1 MPLSVMPWVAM
12 AVVALAAAAALGSES
27 QSGPGP
33 GQVLPDSCLLRVERA
48 LQLCRADLPRLQP
61 AAEAAAERLDRG
73 GKLYLAGNRAL
84 VSELSGRAGGLMLT
98 QALGDK
104 VPDQGDVVIHFP
116 QGQATLPKAVREAGA
131 LLIVLGEE
139 GRGDYAFSGHAL
151 EAGISPTL
159 AAAIPAWTFT
169 GELIAA
175 LTRRGKMPVLYES
188 IGLYGGVP
196 RMNRYL
202 DKGILWHEQHSVPP
216 IAPGVLGGR
225 YVEAIAAMLRRV
237 EAEERGKL
245 DTAGRWASEA
255 KRAGKRLIMY
265 SMGHLFP
272 DEVGQT
278 AMGKLFASAVWNS
291 GFSSKPPDDAY
302 HRGDLVIHVGYQHP
316 PTLMLERARA
326 AGARA
331 VYVDILQDRDY
342 VQAPDAIWI
351 DPMWPWADACVPI
364 EGYDIP
370 ALAASGVVNGAIA
383 WEIYRCTLAGLG
395 GEAGAP

>member
-1 MPLSVMPWVAM
+1 MSVMPWVAL
-12 AVVALAAAAALGSES
+12 AVMALAAAAALGSES
-27 QSGPGP
+27 RSGPGP
-33 GQVLPDSCLLRVERA
+33 GQVLPDSYLLRVERA
-48 LQLCRADLPRLQP
+48 LELCRADVPRLQP

-104 VPDQGDVVIHFP
+104 VPGQGDVVIHFP

-188 IGLYGGVP
+188 IGLSGGVP

-202 DKGILWHEQHSVPP
+202 DKGILWHEQHSVAP

-225 YVEAIAAMLRRV
+225 YVEAIAAMLRRM

-291 GFSSKPPDDAY
+291 GSSYSKPPDDAY
-302 HRGDLVIHVGYQHP
+302 QRGDLVIHVGYQHP

-342 VQAPDAIWI
+342 VQAPDVIWI

-383 WEIYRCTLAGLG
+383 WEIYRCALAGQG
-395 GEAGAP
+395 GQALAP